1 MKILNPGP
9 GLYSIPL
16 PLVFSG
22 GKETISSAVFSSS
35 GIVVGISLGTG
46 GVLGD
51 GTSRSVGGDSVGI
64 GGVSDTVGEVSVGA
78 DGASDGFVGT
88 SDGVGGARP
97 VHEVRSASVI
107 SPTDNIKRSFED
119 SLLVF
124 NFDIFTSRL
133 GIFVNRLKVLES

>member
-1 MKILNPGP
+1 M
-9 GLYSIPL
+9 PL

-35 GIVVGISLGTG
+35 GIVVGISVGTG

-51 GTSRSVGGDSVGI
+51 GTSRSVGGDSVG
-64 GGVSDTVGEVSVGA
+64 A

-88 SDGVGGARP
+88 SDGVGGVIP
-97 VHEVRSASVI
+97 IHEVRSASVI

-124 NFDIFTSRL
+124 NFGIFTSRL
-133 GIFVNRLKVLES
+133 GIFGNRLLLLRFLIILHSFPLLFYLLFCSVHFKRRVFY